1 MSVMRDNLNL
11 GPSELRRQLKD
22 GFVFAAGVFNG
33 ISAMIAERSGFK
45 STYLSGSGVAGSMG
59 YPDLSVTTLTEV
71 VAEAARIVNVTRSP
85 LIADIDTGF
94 GETIN
99 VTRTVREMERAG
111 VSAVHMEDQV
121 LPKKC
126 GHLNGKRIIGTEEM
140 VSKIRAATDARKNP
154 DFMII
159 ARTDS
164 RSVYGLEDA
173 IARANASFEAG
184 ADAVF
189 TEALESHD
197 EFIEFASRVDGP
209 LMANM
214 TEFGKSPLLSVQ
226 ELRDAGYRMVIFPLT
241 VFRAFLKNAQEVYSR
256 LLMEG
261 TQRDFLDMMMT
272 RSEYYSLIG
281 YDEYERED
289 SDLFSRNSVK

>member
-1 MSVMRDNLNL
+1 MRDNRNL
-11 GPSELRRQLKD
+11 GPSELRRQVND
-22 GFVFAAGVFNG
+22 GFVFSAGVFNG
-33 ISAMIAERSGFK
+33 ISAMIAEKAGFK
-45 STYLSGSGVAGSMG
+45 STYLSGSGVAGAMG
-59 YPDLSVTTLTEV
+59 FPDLSVTTLTEV
-71 VAEAARIVNVTRSP
+71 AAEAGKIVNVTRSP

-126 GHLNGKRIIGTEEM
+126 GHLNGKRIIDTREM
-140 VSKIRAATDARKNP
+140 ISKIRAAVEARNDP

-164 RSVYGLEDA
+164 RSVNGLEDA
-173 IARANASFEAG
+173 IARANNYFEAG

-189 TEALESHD
+189 TEALEGKD
-197 EFIEFASRVDGP
+197 EFIEFAKRVNGP

-214 TEFGKSPLLSVQ
+214 TEFGKSPLLSVK
-226 ELRDAGYRMVIFPLT
+226 ELKEAGYRMVIFPLT
-241 VFRAFLKNAQEVYSR
+241 VFRAFLKNALEVYTD
-256 LLMEG
+256 LIKLG
-261 TQRDFLDMMMT
+261 TQTSFLDKLMT
-272 RSEYYSLIG
+272 RKEYYNIIG
-281 YDEYERED
+281 YDEYEKED
-289 SDLFSRNSVK
+289 HDLFSRNLKQ